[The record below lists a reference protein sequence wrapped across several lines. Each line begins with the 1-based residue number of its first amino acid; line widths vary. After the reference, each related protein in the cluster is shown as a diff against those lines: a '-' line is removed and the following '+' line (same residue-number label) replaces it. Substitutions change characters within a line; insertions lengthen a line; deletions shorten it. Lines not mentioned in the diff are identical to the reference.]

1 MKKEVFIFVMM
12 LIVKCSYAQDAVDLG
27 LSVKWGNMN
36 IGASDPFEP
45 GEIFAWGEVEPK
57 DSKDNCTWEKY
68 FDTKQIS
75 KRYSSYSVSF
85 NIFHDRGGYSS
96 IKGHR
101 SYDVAK
107 KRLGGN
113 WRMPTLEEFKEV
125 LNSCTIQMLFNK
137 EKDIYYFKVIGPNS
151 NSIIIPLTRTYG
163 YSQER
168 HRGCVLWST
177 TMDSY
182 GSDMDAYVAEFDRGY
197 SSIMSI
203 QKLWRCYGAAI
214 RPVYDYLNDSDNSGD
229 VAAKKWKEALKY
241 VKAYNESSENPL
253 TKLSYLEK
261 ADSILEEI
269 EKMPNLKSER
279 LDKVRALRKQIK
291 SAMEEYEDV

>member
-1 MKKEVFIFVMM
+1 
-12 LIVKCSYAQDAVDLG
+12 
-27 LSVKWGNMN
+27 
-36 IGASDPFEP
+36 
-45 GEIFAWGEVEPK
+45 
-57 DSKDNCTWEKY
+57 
-68 FDTKQIS
+68 
-75 KRYSSYSVSF
+75 
-85 NIFHDRGGYSS
+85 
-96 IKGHR
+96 
-101 SYDVAK
+101 
-107 KRLGGN
+107 
-113 WRMPTLEEFKEV
+113 MPTLEEFKEV